1 MPTRFRSLIG
11 KSLTRLNLSLI
22 VSTALAALL
31 VGVAVWFVA
40 LQQNEHE
47 RMRRTLEVRNQVA
60 QVLTLIQR
68 AESGQRGY
76 LLTGRERYLEPTE
89 AALPAIPRAL
99 DELDRLVADNPTQ
112 QDAVRRLRQFTAD
125 KLLELRSTVDLR
137 RSGNTEAALAVIN
150 SDSGQNLMDEVSA
163 LVRAMEGAE
172 DLKLQQRQARERTY
186 GLLLEI
192 GAGVAFLLI
201 CASAVFG
208 ALFVRRAFGE
218 IAATHRQLVAS
229 NQELL
234 TQISRREAAESQLR
248 QAQKME
254 AIGQLSGGI
263 AHDFNNMLS
272 VISGSLELIKRRVTS
287 GDYSIERYLT
297 AALEAS
303 KRSAALTQRL
313 LAFARRQPLAPQSVD
328 ANRMIANMSD
338 LLRST
343 LGEQIQIETVKA
355 GGLWTTKA
363 DPHQLENAILNIAI
377 NARDAMPGG
386 GKLTIETAN
395 AYLDEAY
402 AQDNDDVEP
411 GQYVMVAIT
420 DTGIGMTAETIS
432 RVFDPFFTTKPAGT
446 GTGLGL
452 SQVFGF
458 VKQSRGHIKI
468 YSEPGAGTT
477 IKVYLPRFIGDAA
490 AARPAPAA
498 PLDGGK
504 AQEVILVVEDDE
516 LVRRTTTESLSALG
530 YTALD
535 VESAA
540 QALAVLDRRSDI
552 ALLFTDIVMPEV
564 NGKALAD
571 EALRRRPGLKVVYT
585 TGYTP
590 NAVVHG
596 GVLDP
601 GVQLL
606 SKPFTLEQLA
616 VKVRSVLDKPVS

>member
-208 ALFVRRAFGE
+208 ALFVRRAFSE

-402 AQDNDDVEP
+402 ARDNEDVEP

>member
-490 AARPAPAA
+490 AARPGPAA

-616 VKVRSVLDKPVS
+616 VKVRSVLDKPAS